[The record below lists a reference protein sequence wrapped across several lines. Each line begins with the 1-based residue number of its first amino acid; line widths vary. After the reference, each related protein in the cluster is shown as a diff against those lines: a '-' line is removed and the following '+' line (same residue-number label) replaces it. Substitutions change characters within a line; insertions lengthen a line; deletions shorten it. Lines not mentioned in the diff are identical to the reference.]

1 MKVAVYSAEDG
12 TNTLRR
18 RIAAICK
25 AEGLDPAVAAENLIV
40 LDATDAPCLFHE
52 VNDKGVKRGEVTD
65 HYEELKNTIIT
76 ENIRFLIVDNAS
88 DTFGANP
95 IDRQAVTKF
104 IRALVALV
112 REVGGAVLLLSHVNK
127 GTSKAGKNQT
137 DTEGY
142 ADSAAWHN
150 AARSRLF
157 LNAAEGQGSL
167 TLAHH
172 KNNLGIMQPVLN
184 IAFREGGTSFYAT
197 NGSSS
202 NSSAAETAQALLR
215 QAYKLPLL
223 KLIHEFYSRQ
233 EWISPSPNSAQT
245 NAFALLKKEAT
256 FPLGKS
262 RDDKAECLAILRELE
277 RDGCLTKESYKK
289 PDRHQGERWALT
301 HKGLEFIGEP
311 IPAPIQDEEEEINAQ
326 AVVDEEVIELEID
339 DEAIELS

>member
-1 MKVAVYSAEDG
+1 MKGLFFSAEDG
-12 TNTLRR
+12 KNTLRR

-25 AEGLDPAVAAENLIV
+25 AEGLDPVVVAENLIV

-52 VNDKGVKRGEVTD
+52 VNDQGVKRGDITD
-65 HYEELKNTIIT
+65 HYEELKNIIIA
-76 ENIRFLIVDNAS
+76 ENITFLIVDNAS

-112 REVGGAVLLLSHVNK
+112 RRSGGAVLLLSHVNK

-157 LNAAEGQGSL
+157 LNAADGQGSL

-172 KNNLGIMQPVLN
+172 KNNFGITQPVLN
-184 IAFREGGTSFYAT
+184 IAFHEGGSSFYAT
-197 NGSSS
+197 NVSSS
-202 NSSAAETAQALLR
+202 NSSAAEAAQALLR
-215 QAYKLPLL
+215 QAHKLPLL

-262 RDDKAECLAILRELE
+262 RDDKAECLAILRDLE
-277 RDGCLTKESYKK
+277 RDGYLSKEFYKK

-301 HKGLEFIGEP
+301 PSGLGFIGEP
-311 IPAPIQDEEEEINAQ
+311 IPAPIQDEDEEINAP
-326 AVVDEEVIELEID
+326 AVVDEVIELEND

>member
-1 MKVAVYSAEDG
+1 MKGLFFSAEDG
-12 TNTLRR
+12 KNTLRR
-18 RIAAICK
+18 RIANICM
-25 AEGLDPAVAAENLIV
+25 AEGLDPEVVAENLIV

-65 HYEELKNTIIT
+65 YYEELRIIIIN
-76 ENIRFLIVDNAS
+76 ENIKFLIVDNAS

-112 REVGGAVLLLSHVNK
+112 RQAGGAVLLLSHVNK
-127 GTSKAGKNQT
+127 ATSKAGKHQT

-157 LNAAEGQGSL
+157 LNVTDDHGNLQL
-167 TLAHH
+167 KHQ
-172 KNNLGIMQPVLN
+172 KNNLGITQPVLN
-184 IAFREGGTSFYAT
+184 IAFREGGSSFYAT

-202 NSSAAETAQALLR
+202 NNSVAEAVQTLLR
-215 QAYKLPLL
+215 TAHKLPLL
-223 KLIHEFYSRQ
+223 KLIHEFYCRQ

-256 FPLGKS
+256 FPLGKT

-277 RDGCLTKESYKK
+277 RDSCLTKESYKK

-311 IPAPIQDEEEEINAQ
+311 MPAPVQDEDEEINQQ
-326 AVVDEEVIELEID
+326 AVQDE
-339 DEAIELS
+339 

>member
-1 MKVAVYSAEDG
+1 MKGLFFSAEDG
-12 TNTLRR
+12 KNTLRR
-18 RIAAICK
+18 RIANICM
-25 AEGLDPAVAAENLIV
+25 AEGLDPEVVAENLIV

-76 ENIRFLIVDNAS
+76 ENITFLIVDNAS

-112 REVGGAVLLLSHVNK
+112 RQAGGAVLLLSHVNK
-127 GTSKAGKNQT
+127 VTSKAGKHQT

-157 LNAAEGQGSL
+157 LNVTDDHGNLQL
-167 TLAHH
+167 KHQ
-172 KNNLGIMQPVLN
+172 KNNLGITQPVLN
-184 IAFREGGTSFYAT
+184 IAFREGGSSFYAM

-202 NSSAAETAQALLR
+202 NNSVAEAVQSLLR
-215 QAYKLPLL
+215 TAHKLPLL
-223 KLIHEFYSRQ
+223 KLIHEFYCRQ

-245 NAFALLKKEAT
+245 NAFALLKKETT

-262 RDDKAECLAILRELE
+262 RDDKTECLAILRELE
-277 RDGCLTKESYKK
+277 RDNYLMKETYRKI
-289 PDRHQGERWALT
+289 DRHEGQRWALT
-301 HKGLEFIGEP
+301 DSGLAFIGEP
-311 IPAPIQDEEEEINAQ
+311 MPAPVQDEDEEINQQ
-326 AVVDEEVIELEID
+326 AVQDE
-339 DEAIELS
+339 